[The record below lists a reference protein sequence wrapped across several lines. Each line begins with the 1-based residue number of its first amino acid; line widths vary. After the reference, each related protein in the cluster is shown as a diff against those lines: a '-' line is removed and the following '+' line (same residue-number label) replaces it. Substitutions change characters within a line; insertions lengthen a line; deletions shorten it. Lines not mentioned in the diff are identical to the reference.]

1 MERGT
6 RLVGKV
12 AIVTGTGSET
22 AGAIGS
28 GKACAVLFG
37 RQGAKVLVIDQVPA
51 HAEEAKT
58 QIEAEGSEAIA
69 FTGDVTKAAD
79 CKAAVEL
86 AVERFGRLDILVNN
100 VAVPGFGAVVSL
112 TEEEWDLALN
122 VNLKSAMLMSKFA
135 IPKMRDSG
143 GGSIINIS
151 SIGWAVTSGA
161 NAPYTASKAGLN
173 ALARDIAVGYGAWG
187 IRANT
192 IAPGQMYT
200 SFVAPTMSEET
211 RERRMNTNPLG
222 REGTGWDIGW
232 AAVFFASD
240 ESRWITGVDIPVDG
254 GFMVAP
260 IGFDFRNHTP
270 QE

>member
-1 MERGT
+1 MERGI
-6 RLVGKV
+6 RLAGKV
-12 AIVTGTGSET
+12 AIVTGTGSESV
-22 AGAIGS
+22 GAVGS

-37 RQGAKVLVIDQVPA
+37 RQGARVLVIDEVEA
-51 HAEEAKT
+51 HAEEARA

-100 VAVPGFGAVVSL
+100 VAVPGFGAVVSV
-112 TEEEWDLALN
+112 TEEQWDRTLA
-122 VNLKSAMLMSKFA
+122 VNLKSAMLMSKYA
-135 IPKMRDSG
+135 IPRMRDSG

-151 SIGWAVTSGA
+151 SIGWAVTAGV
-161 NAPYTASKAGLN
+161 NAPYAASKAGLN

-192 IAPGQMYT
+192 IVPGQMYT
-200 SFVAPTMSEET
+200 SFVAATMSEES
-211 RERRMNTNPLG
+211 RQKRINTNPLG

-232 AAVFFASD
+232 AAVFFASE

-260 IGFDFRNHTP
+260 VGFDFRNHQP